1 MSTETLAQHG
11 EGWIGLAMI
20 GKTAFALLLIV
31 AIILLCAWLLRRLNG
46 LPGQGQTLK
55 VVGSRALGPKERLVV
70 VEVEGTWLVLGVGG
84 GGINK
89 VHEMPAPTRAAS
101 ADESIDAGE
110 EGTSFAARFAKALS
124 ANGKKTLGGNGK
136 SGGIGS

>member
-1 MSTETLAQHG
+1 MDTETLAQHG

-89 VHEMPAPTRAAS
+89 VHEMPAPTPATS
-101 ADESIDAGE
+101 PHEPLDGE
-110 EGTSFAARFAKALS
+110 NNDVSFAVRFARA
-124 ANGKKTLGGNGK
+124 LGGNGK
-136 SGGIGS
+136 NGRAGS